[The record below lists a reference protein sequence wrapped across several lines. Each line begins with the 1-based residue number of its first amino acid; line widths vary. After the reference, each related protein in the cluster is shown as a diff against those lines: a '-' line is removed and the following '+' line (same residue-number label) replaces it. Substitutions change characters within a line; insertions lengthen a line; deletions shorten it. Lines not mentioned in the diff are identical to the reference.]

1 MKKDTLINLR
11 INQQLKEDFQAIVE
25 REGFTMSEILE
36 ASMIDIVNRN
46 IIPIN
51 IRSKI
56 GRRSPVISIPFIKKC
71 LDETLEKMKNN
82 NIVSISLF
90 GSYAKGNANANSDI
104 DLFVDV
110 DNGFSL
116 FDLADLQI
124 ELESALGKKVDL
136 VTKKDDEYFI
146 NHIQKEKIQLYERV
160 AFQE

>member
-1 MKKDTLINLR
+1 MKKNTLINLR
-11 INQQLKEDFQAIVE
+11 INQQLKEDFQTIVE

-82 NIVSISLF
+82 SIVSISLF

-116 FDLADLQI
+116 FDLADL
-124 ELESALGKKVDL
+124 
-136 VTKKDDEYFI
+136 
-146 NHIQKEKIQLYERV
+146 
-160 AFQE
+160 